1 MKKRHSCSF
10 LAAHFRRIL
19 LRLVL
24 ETAKVEQSVSENP
37 KQFFI
42 ESHPEDFGIFAH
54 PFHTDIDIAVQ
65 EVTLHIVER
74 DNVGEGI
81 VLQILEIELEQ
92 IVVVTKDVIDVA
104 QLFTMSG
111 GQGGQPL
118 FIRHL
123 LTKLETGL
131 GVKKYHNEK
140 FRQKYRNLGKCGSRR
155 RKKCVFLQPET
166 GLVVQWIERKFPKL

>member
-104 QLFTMSG
+104 
-111 GQGGQPL
+111 
-118 FIRHL
+118 
-123 LTKLETGL
+123 
-131 GVKKYHNEK
+131 
-140 FRQKYRNLGKCGSRR
+140 
-155 RKKCVFLQPET
+155 
-166 GLVVQWIERKFPKL
+166 